1 MKQRTTMLHA
11 IARQNWS
18 WDGLKTCFVISQMFR
33 LQHFSPVTVEDWF
46 FPSPNLRRETG
57 ICPNYNQSVGA
68 TVWIKYNAIGA
79 KDVYSVQSFY
89 SNYLARDNFM
99 KLREKSSLLLSLLSP
114 SLARMRSPRAVTC
127 AGLCYR
133 QRLEGWARCGTLS
146 KTSYIF

>member
-57 ICPNYNQSVGA
+57 ICPNYN
-68 TVWIKYNAIGA
+68 
-79 KDVYSVQSFY
+79 
-89 SNYLARDNFM
+89 
-99 KLREKSSLLLSLLSP
+99 
-114 SLARMRSPRAVTC
+114 
-127 AGLCYR
+127 
-133 QRLEGWARCGTLS
+133 
-146 KTSYIF
+146 